1 MSQVASTPPS
11 RALPPV
17 PADEEA
23 YGAPR
28 PDLNASGSFQHRK
41 PPTTRHSSTP
51 SFSITEHNTTA
62 AGGRDSRQS
71 GSSFNQ
77 SSDGHSRTPSRD
89 IETPDLEYRFSG
101 SSIPPAQEIAF
112 RQLHISNGS
121 YSSRFSQ
128 FAEMDVARAQDEPDN
143 IYTPQEQYRPVSYP
157 NQPTPPAAA
166 HSPRETAQSPTAGS
180 QHSSNNS
187 GRNSYFNTH
196 AQEGELQVPRSTV
209 PRPSSAYTLGSE
221 LNARGRTESPRLS
234 VYGTSPSPSGSPNP
248 YARPISTS
256 RRSPDVRPESSYI
269 DLTNLPYNQQ
279 VAPAA
284 NFGNAALR
292 GAVGQNASLL
302 NQKKTLEMYRANV
315 KKTADT
321 AVQYEF
327 ALFMVQVAR
336 EILGAENDSD
346 DHGMNPTELLKEARQ
361 ILERLA
367 ARSYPFAQYYLAD
380 GYASGLF
387 NKDKPDHDR
396 AFPLFVAASKHGH
409 AESGFRAALCY
420 EFGWGCRKDY
430 AKAVQFYRAAASKN
444 HPGAATRLGKA
455 CLTGDMGLQNKYRE
469 GLKWLKRA
477 TESADFQY
485 NIAPYE
491 LGLLHETG
499 FGDDI
504 FKDEVYAV
512 QLFTQ
517 SAELGH
523 PLAALKLGEA
533 YEHGLLRCPKDAAL
547 SVHYYNCAAQA
558 DIPEAMMNLC
568 AWYMVGAE
576 PVLEKDENEAYE
588 WAKKAAEHGLP
599 KAEYACGYFTEM
611 GIGCRRDPLEANVW
625 YVKAADSGDERAKQR
640 LAIIQ
645 AAASGQSH
653 APAKANT
660 DKGKL
665 KKEKVSKEKDVKEK
679 DENCI
684 VM

>member
-1 MSQVASTPPS
+1 MTEAISKPPS

-17 PADEEA
+17 PPHQEA
-23 YGAPR
+23 ISLRHPDWTGANSPQQYRPKHPR
-28 PDLNASGSFQHRK
+28 N
-41 PPTTRHSSTP
+41 SSIP
-51 SFSITEHNTTA
+51 SFNFDEHDDA
-62 AGGRDSRQS
+62 IARGRDSRQS

-77 SSDGHSRTPSRD
+77 SSDGHSRTPSRELPD
-89 IETPDLEYRFSG
+89 IG
-101 SSIPPAQEIAF
+101 
-112 RQLHISNGS
+112 
-121 YSSRFSQ
+121 
-128 FAEMDVARAQDEPDN
+128 AEMDVANAHDQPHHL
-143 IYTPQEQYRPVSYP
+143 Y
-157 NQPTPPAAA
+157 QPTPPAPTYP
-166 HSPRETAQSPTAGS
+166 PRENAQSPAAGS
-180 QHSSNNS
+180 QNSSNNS
-187 GRNSYFNTH
+187 GRNSNIYPY
-196 AQEGELQVPRSTV
+196 AQDGPLQVPRTTV

-221 LNARGRTESPRLS
+221 LNAFGRTQSPRLS
-234 VYGTSPSPSGSPNP
+234 VAGSPSPGGSPH
-248 YARPISTS
+248 ARTN

-279 VAPAA
+279 IAPAT
-284 NFGNAALR
+284 NFGDTGLR
-292 GAVGQNASLL
+292 GVVGQNASLL
-302 NQKKTLEMYRANV
+302 DAKKTLEMYRANV
-315 KKTADT
+315 KKTQDT

-327 ALFMVQVAR
+327 ALFMIQVAR
-336 EILGAENDSD
+336 EVMASGNPND
-346 DHGMNPTELLKEARQ
+346 DHGMAPAELLKEARQ
-361 ILERLA
+361 ILQKLA
-367 ARSYPFAQYYLAD
+367 DRSYPFAQYYLAD

-387 NKDKPDHDR
+387 NKDKPDYDR
-396 AFPLFVAASKHGH
+396 AFPLFIAASKHGH

-477 TESADFQY
+477 SESADFQY

-499 FGDDI
+499 YGDDI

-517 SAELGH
+517 AAELGH
-523 PLAALKLGEA
+523 PQAALKLGEA
-533 YEHGLLRCPKDAAL
+533 YEHGLLQCPKDAAL

-558 DIPEAMMNLC
+558 EIPEAMMNLC

-588 WAKKAAEHGLP
+588 WAKQAAEYGLP

-645 AAASGQSH
+645 AAASGQPR
-653 APAKANT
+653 APANNSSKSKLLKA
-660 DKGKL
+660 
-665 KKEKVSKEKDVKEK
+665 EKVVKEK
-679 DENCI
+679 NTKEKEKEENCV